1 MVMSPKYSF
10 LTSGKTVQ
18 RIQSRRESD
27 FRELTVR
34 EMLDDTIVK
43 QVMRRDGITEL
54 DVLRAVDAARAS
66 LKARR
71 GQ

>member
-1 MVMSPKYSF
+1 MSPKYSF

>member
-71 GQ
+71 GH